1 MRFGR
6 PVTAANPALFG
17 RRGVV
22 ADRPHQALLTSDD
35 ARLFLGTFA
44 AGFAFT
50 MMLFA

>member
-6 PVTAANPALFG
+6 PVTAANPVLFG
-17 RRGVV
+17 RRAVA
-22 ADRPHQALLTSDD
+22 ADRPRPAMLASQD

-50 MMLFA
+50 MMLIA